1 MSEQLQVH
9 VETTITR
16 GGFNYEAAIMSALTA
31 REMAGANQPV
41 PDPDLIA
48 WKMSGGRERGPLAR
62 LLPEH
67 DAEAEAEIG

>member
-1 MSEQLQVH
+1 
-9 VETTITR
+9 
-16 GGFNYEAAIMSALTA
+16 MSALTA